1 MQKNGISNFSVVR
14 NIALRCR
21 FLLILWSIVVFGKT
35 NPLQAQL
42 DAFPGAEGYGRYATG
57 GRGGDVYHV
66 TSLVDGGPGSLRT
79 GITGATGPRTI
90 VFDVSGNIEL
100 NSKLEVEKPNITI
113 AGQTAPGDGITLAGD
128 AFYIDASDVIVRYIR
143 VRYGDQT
150 NEDRDAVSVVGGSNV
165 ILDHLTASWSIDE
178 TLSCQSGDVDSLTV
192 QWCMV
197 TESLRYSHH
206 EKGAHGYGGII
217 GSLRQSFHHNLYAH
231 HSSRSPKVTGRRHCE
246 VDFRNN
252 VIYNWGYNSC
262 YDGTASYLNWAI
274 NYYKAGPATGSGV
287 RNRIFQLSD
296 ADIDPENESW
306 EDSQNYETS
315 LYAEGNFME
324 GYPDVTADN
333 WSGGIDFNNG
343 ATEAN
348 NRVTEPFDFPA
359 ITEQTAEEA
368 YPLVVAGAG
377 ASMVRDVI
385 DARIA
390 NEVLTGTATYNGSV
404 SGDPGIID
412 SQEDVGGWPVIEMA
426 ARDPGFDTDQDGMS
440 DAWETDN
447 GLNPNDP
454 EDRNDDRNT
463 DGYTNLEE
471 YLHAVISLN
480 PVSVKNNL
488 KEAITLHCYP
498 NPTFAGFSV
507 DLSRIGNSTIKVFN
521 LLGQSVYQAE
531 STESV
536 HIVNDHLLP
545 SGVYLIRAITKN
557 GDAYIQKL
565 IIE

>member
-1 MQKNGISNFSVVR
+1 MK
-14 NIALRCR
+14 
-21 FLLILWSIVVFGKT
+21 
-35 NPLQAQL
+35 
-42 DAFPGAEGYGRYATG
+42 DM
-57 GRGGDVYHV
+57 
-66 TSLVDGGPGSLRT
+66 
-79 GITGATGPRTI
+79 
-90 VFDVSGNIEL
+90 
-100 NSKLEVEKPNITI
+100 
-113 AGQTAPGDGITLAGD
+113 
-128 AFYIDASDVIVRYIR
+128 SDVR
-143 VRYGDQT
+143 
-150 NEDRDAVSVVGGSNV
+150 
-165 ILDHLTASWSIDE
+165 
-178 TLSCQSGDVDSLTV
+178 
-192 QWCMV
+192 
-197 TESLRYSHH
+197 
-206 EKGAHGYGGII
+206 K
-217 GSLRQSFHHNLYAH
+217 
-231 HSSRSPKVTGRRHCE
+231 
-246 VDFRNN
+246 
-252 VIYNWGYNSC
+252 
-262 YDGTASYLNWAI
+262 
-274 NYYKAGPATGSGV
+274 
-287 RNRIFQLSD
+287 RIFQLSD
-296 ADIDPENESW
+296 KDIDPENESW

-426 ARDPGFDTDQDGMS
+426 ARDPNFDTDQDGMS
-440 DAWETDN
+440 DAWETDH

-507 DLSRIGNSTIKVFN
+507 DLSRIGNSTIEVFN